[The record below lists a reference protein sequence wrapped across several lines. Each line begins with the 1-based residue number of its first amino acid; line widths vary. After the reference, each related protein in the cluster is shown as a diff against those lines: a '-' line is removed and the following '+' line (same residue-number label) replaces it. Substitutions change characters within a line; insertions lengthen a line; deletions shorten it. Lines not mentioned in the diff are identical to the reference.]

1 MSDRLTI
8 TFCGCS
14 HTGLVRAENQDAYG
28 KFPKDSKDLM
38 APLGQLFV
46 VADGMG
52 GHQGGQEAS
61 QMAVRI
67 IQQVYASATDLSIPE
82 RLKNAFKAANDQIL
96 QHAHRNPQLQGMG
109 TTCTALV
116 LKDRQA
122 YLAHVGDSRAYLINH
137 AGIKQLTQDHSY
149 VAEMQRQGI
158 LTAQEAKS
166 HPQRSVLNRALGVK
180 PTEDIDLI
188 EGIMVEPDD
197 HFLLC
202 SDGLSTVS
210 EKELYEVV
218 MSNPPEAACNKLV
231 QLANEMGGGDNVTNQ
246 IIRIEG

>member
-1 MSDRLTI
+1 MTP
-8 TFCGCS
+8 
-14 HTGLVRAENQDAYG
+14 H
-28 KFPKDSKDLM
+28 
-38 APLGQLFV
+38 GQLFV

-67 IQQVYASATDLSIPE
+67 ILQVYASGTEAAIPD
-82 RLKNAFKAANDQIL
+82 RLKGAFEAANDQIL
-96 QHAHRNPQLQGMG
+96 QHARRNPQLQGMG

-116 LKDRQA
+116 LQDRQA

-137 AGIKQLTQDHSY
+137 EGIKQLTQDHSY

-158 LTAQEAKS
+158 LTDQEAKS

-180 PTEDIDLI
+180 PSEDIDLI
-188 EGIMVEPDD
+188 DGMTVAAED

-210 EKELYEVV
+210 DKKLLEVV
-218 MSNPPEAACNKLV
+218 TSNPPEAACNKLV
-231 QLANEMGGGDNVTNQ
+231 QLANDMGGGDNVTSQ